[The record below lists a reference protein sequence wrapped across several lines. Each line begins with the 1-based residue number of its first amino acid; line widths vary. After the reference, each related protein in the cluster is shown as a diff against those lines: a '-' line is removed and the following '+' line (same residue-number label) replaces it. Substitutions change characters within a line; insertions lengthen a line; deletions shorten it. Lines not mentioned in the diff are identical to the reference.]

1 MVLAQPIMGASGN
14 ILMGPGGLLKTQ
26 MAGRLSSWG
35 VHTLWIESE
44 VTETP
49 LETVISNESQLLL
62 AAIESRFQGK
72 LVNEPMQILHRAIV
86 KHSGAPHV
94 E

>member
-14 ILMGPGGLLKTQ
+14 ILMGPGSQLKTQ

-35 VHTLWIESE
+35 VLTLWIESDAAE
-44 VTETP
+44 VP
-49 LETVISNESQLLL
+49 VADVISTENQLLL

-72 LVNEPMQILHRAIV
+72 LVNEPMRILHRAIV
-86 KHSGAPHV
+86 NHAGANHA